1 MSEPFPDKGQPNLP
15 AGGQQEPYPQTP
27 YQQDPYQQDPYQQ
40 GQAPAPWQQPPA
52 APYGATYGQAANNP
66 YDSETTLILVMG
78 ILSLVVCG
86 LLGIVAWMQGNSL
99 KKRAE
104 ESGWPEPST
113 GKVGRIL
120 GIVGTIIGIMQLA
133 GIAIWLIF
141 VFGMISTASTTG

>member
-1 MSEPFPDKGQPNLP
+1 MSEPFPGQGQSNLP
-15 AGGQQEPYPQTP
+15 ASGQPPQEPYPPNP
-27 YQQDPYQQDPYQQ
+27 YQDQN
-40 GQAPAPWQQPPA
+40 PATWQQPPA
-52 APYGATYGQAANNP
+52 APYGATYAQPVTNP

-104 ESGWPEPST
+104 ESGWPEPTT

-120 GIVGTIIGIMQLA
+120 GIVGTIIGLAQLA
-133 GIAIWLIF
+133 FGVIWLILF
-141 VFGMISTASTTG
+141 FGIMGAASTSG

>member
-1 MSEPFPDKGQPNLP
+1 MSDPFPGQGQPNLP
-15 AGGQQEPYPQTP
+15 AGGQQQDP

-52 APYGATYGQAANNP
+52 APYGANYTQPATNP

-104 ESGWPEPST
+104 ESGWPEPTT

-120 GIVGTIIGIMQLA
+120 GIVGTIIGVAQLA
-133 GIAIWLIF
+133 FGVIWLIF
-141 VFGMISTASTTG
+141 VLGVMGAASTSG